1 MTQDRSSKPEF
12 HSSMSRKARFFWAL
26 AVGLGIML
34 AFLWLGATE
43 HLGMAIYDS
52 QMRAH
57 AAPAKQSAMPVG
69 GGVQSTGHG
78 KIALVMID
86 QSSLDWVQKELGL
99 GWPWPRELY
108 GVLAEYLRDA
118 EAQAYD
124 ILFTEPS
131 TFGPE
136 DDAKCAQAMTEA
148 GNVVLATLASKKPVL
163 DVPNALPG
171 HVAAVVDSDG
181 ICRKYQA
188 WLSQNDG
195 KLLSLGLAAVSK
207 SSNLTELTPLLP
219 ADGTVLLKFGSP
231 ARFERYSAAQI
242 IAAAMNNMQGKAKSS
257 AAEKASSQPSPQIDF
272 SGKVVVVGLSAPGL
286 LDRQAAPIDPAL
298 PGMEIHATFIDN
310 MFNHTFMQRTP
321 IWLEMLVGALGAALV
336 AFAPMVHKR
345 VIAVLAAILAVGTP
359 IMLCLALFGNLV
371 FFNPVS
377 ALVAAFAA
385 LVAAIGLGYQ
395 AEGRQKAYLRRAF
408 AQYLSPEVISSL
420 VDQPQTLQLG
430 GELKTITTLF
440 TDMVGFTSVS
450 EKLNPSQLAAFMNE
464 YLGIISEEILAM
476 GGTLDKYVGDA
487 VVAFWNAPLSV
498 DDHAYRALATA
509 VRIQTRLGAASKE
522 LEQRYGIAPQTRIGV
537 ATGKAIVGNLGS
549 NRRFAYTAV
558 GDSVNIASR
567 LEAANKAIGTSI
579 LTMRDTVLCAIRNAE
594 LSSSMGN
601 DIALGLPDG
610 EAMRVRRLGLA
621 SVEGKEQ
628 PVEVWSV
635 EHSRRSV
642 SVEPWDGVRR
652 MPK

>member
-1 MTQDRSSKPEF
+1 MTHDHSSLPEF
-12 HSSMSRKARFFWAL
+12 HSAMSRKARFFWAF
-26 AVGLGIML
+26 AAGLGIML
-34 AFLWLGATE
+34 VFLWLGVTE
-43 HLGMAIYDS
+43 HLGMALYDS

-57 AAPAKQSAMPVG
+57 AAPAKGSAMPFG
-69 GGVQSTGHG
+69 GAPHSAEGR

-86 QSSLDWVQKELGL
+86 QSSLDWVQKRLGL

-108 GVLAEYLRDA
+108 GILAGYLRSA

-148 GNVVLATLASKKPVL
+148 GNVILATLVNKKPVL
-163 DVPNALPG
+163 DVPDALFG
-171 HVAAVVDSDG
+171 HVKAIVDSDG

-188 WLSQNDG
+188 WMDQDAG

-207 SSNLTELTPLLP
+207 SSRMRELGASLP
-219 ADGTVLLKFGSP
+219 ADGAVFLKFGGPS
-231 ARFERYSAAQI
+231 RFERYSAAQV
-242 IAAAMNNMQGKAKSS
+242 IAAAMDRTQGVATETSPWIAKH
-257 AAEKASSQPSPQIDF
+257 IDF
-272 SGKVVVVGLSAPGL
+272 SGKIVVIGFSAPGL
-286 LDRQAAPIDPAL
+286 MDRQATPIDPSM

-310 MFNHTFMQRTP
+310 ILNGTFMQRTP
-321 IWLEMLVGALGAALV
+321 IWMELFVAALSAV
-336 AFAPMVHKR
+336 LMAFVPVVHKR
-345 VIAVLAAILAVGTP
+345 LVAALALVIAVGTP
-359 IMLCLALFGNLV
+359 IALCLVLFGNLV
-371 FFNPVS
+371 FFNPIS
-377 ALVAAFAA
+377 ALAAAFAA
-385 LVAAIGLGYQ
+385 LVAAIALGYQ

-420 VDQPQTLQLG
+420 VDQPETLQLG

-440 TDMVGFTSVS
+440 TDMAGFTSVS
-450 EKLNPSQLAAFMNE
+450 EKLSPSRLAAFMNE

-509 VRIQTRLGAASKE
+509 VRIQARLGAARKGM
-522 LEQRYGIAPQTRIGV
+522 EQRFGVVPRTRIGV

-549 NRRFAYTAV
+549 SRRFAYTAV
-558 GDSVNIASR
+558 GDSVNVASR
-567 LEAANKAIGTSI
+567 LEAANKAVGTSI
-579 LTMRDTVLCAIRNAE
+579 LTMRDTVQHAIRNSE
-594 LSSSMGN
+594 PSSSTEAE
-601 DIALGLPDG
+601 IALGLPDG
-610 EAMRVRRLGLA
+610 GSMTLRRLGLA

-628 PVEVWSV
+628 PVELWSV
-635 EHSRRSV
+635 ENEKDSA
-642 SVEPWDGVRR
+642 SVEAWDGIRR
-652 MPK
+652 IPK

>member
-1 MTQDRSSKPEF
+1 MVHDRSSMPEF
-12 HSSMSRKARFFWAL
+12 HSAMSRKARFFWAL

-34 AFLWLGATE
+34 VFLWLGATE

-57 AAPAKQSAMPVG
+57 AAPTKRSAMSSGGGAQSAE
-69 GGVQSTGHG
+69 HG

-108 GVLAEYLRDA
+108 GILAGYLRDA

-163 DVPNALPG
+163 DVPNALSG
-171 HVAAVVDSDG
+171 HVAAIVDSDG

-188 WLSQNDG
+188 WMSQDDRR
-195 KLLSLGLAAVSK
+195 LLSLGLAAVSK
-207 SSNLTELTPLLP
+207 SSNPKELAASLP
-219 ADGTVLLKFGSP
+219 ADGAVLLKFGSP
-231 ARFERYSAAQI
+231 ARFERYSAAQV
-242 IAAAMNNMQGKAKSS
+242 IAAAMDSVQGNAKGS
-257 AAEKASSQPSPQIDF
+257 ATGEASPQPSPQIDF
-272 SGKVVVVGLSAPGL
+272 SGKVVVVGLFAPGL
-286 LDRQAAPIDPAL
+286 MDRQATPIDPAL

-321 IWLEMLVGALGAALV
+321 IWLEMLVGALGAALM

-345 VIAVLAAILAVGTP
+345 FIAALAVIIAVGTP
-359 IMLCLALFGNLV
+359 IVLCLVLFGNLV
-371 FFNPVS
+371 FFNPIS

-420 VDQPQTLQLG
+420 VDQPETLQLG

-440 TDMVGFTSVS
+440 TDMVGFTSAS
-450 EKLNPSQLAAFMNE
+450 EKLNPTQLAAFMNE

-509 VRIQTRLGAASKE
+509 VRIQARLGAASKE
-522 LEQRYGIAPQTRIGV
+522 LEQRYGIAPRTRIGV

-549 NRRFAYTAV
+549 SRRFAYTAV

-579 LTMRDTVLCAIRNAE
+579 LTMRDTVQHAIRNAE
-594 LSSSMGN
+594 PSSSTEAE
-601 DIALGLPDG
+601 IAFGLPEG
-610 EAMRVRRLGLA
+610 GAMIVRRLGLA

-628 PVEVWSV
+628 PVELWSV
-635 EHSRRSV
+635 EHSHGSV

-652 MPK
+652 IPK